1 MLRTRTFFDV
11 DALAEEA
18 ARDWEAV
25 EWCVVALLEC
35 ARSQAARASDV
46 TTDLPASG
54 TLAALCVRLE
64 PTVKALAFHSRLTIG
79 STIKFKDEEMCGA
92 LAKVCAIY
100 SHMCIYQCILYSYI
114 LVCRIESLKI
124 VVRQSLLKYDNG
136 FCSIAIETPS
146 PWRL

>member
-1 MLRTRTFFDV
+1 MRNTFQPASLLHRWLAGSPPAPVAVPDCSGRVAFLRSRTIFDV

-79 STIKFKDEEMCGA
+79 STIKFKDEEMCSA
-92 LAKVCAIY
+92 LAKVC
-100 SHMCIYQCILYSYI
+100 L
-114 LVCRIESLKI
+114 
-124 VVRQSLLKYDNG
+124 
-136 FCSIAIETPS
+136 
-146 PWRL
+146 